1 MQVPKRKST
10 SSIVDVAAEAGVSIQ
25 TVSNVLNFPERVR
38 PKTREHVLKVVKN
51 LDYTPNLS
59 ARRLRSR
66 KAASIAVRVDSNSSP
81 GLFKGF
87 IQDDFVFELIEAAEK
102 RGIKVIAYT
111 AASENSEVDKLKKFI
126 KSRDTDGII
135 LTSTKVD
142 DPRLSFLEMND
153 VPFLSFGKPWGHVNL
168 YSTSHPWVDIDGSF
182 GISEVT
188 KMLWEKGC
196 RKIGFAGWIGN
207 GAAGPLPQS
216 VGEDRYLG
224 WKKTF
229 TELLGKSERSGK
241 SALKGLEVFGEQSI
255 ESGRQA
261 ARRLLDSASNIDA
274 VVCVSDTIALGCL
287 LEFQRI
293 GRQDILVTGFDNS
306 PISREFGFSSL
317 DQNLAEVASS
327 ALNILMGETGN
338 QVRKVDF
345 STESVEAHVLLK
357 PRLIIR

>member
-1 MQVPKRKST
+1 MPKKRRP

-38 PKTREHVLKVVKN
+38 PKTREQVLKVVES

-66 KAASIAVRVDSNSSP
+66 KASSIAVRVDSNSAP

-102 RGIKVIAYT
+102 REIKVIAYT
-111 AASENSEVDKLKKFI
+111 APSESSEVEKLKKFI

-142 DPRLSFLEMND
+142 DPRLSFLEMNA
-153 VPFLSFGKPWGHVNL
+153 VPFLSFGKPWGHENL
-168 YSTSHPWVDIDGSF
+168 YSTSHPWVDIDGSL
-182 GISEVT
+182 GISEAT
-188 KMLWEKGC
+188 KMLWDKGC
-196 RKIGFAGWIGN
+196 RKIGFAGWTGN
-207 GAAGPLPQS
+207 GAAGPDPQS

-224 WKKTF
+224 WKKTIS
-229 TELLGKSERSGK
+229 ELTGVDDRGGK
-241 SALKGLEVFGEQSI
+241 SALRGLEVFGEQSI

-261 ARRLLDSASNIDA
+261 ARRLLDTATDIDA
-274 VVCVSDTIALGCL
+274 VVCVSDTVALGCL
-287 LEFQRI
+287 LEFQRT

-306 PISREFGFSSL
+306 PVSWEFGFSSL
-317 DQNLAEVASS
+317 DQNLASVANS
-327 ALNILMGETGN
+327 ALQILMGETGN
-338 QVRKVDF
+338 QVRKIDF
-345 STESVEAHVLLK
+345 ASESVKAHVLLK
-357 PRLIIR
+357 PKLIIR

>member
-1 MQVPKRKST
+1 MPKRRQS

-38 PKTREHVLKVVKN
+38 PKTREHVLNVVKS

-66 KAASIAVRVDSNSSP
+66 KASSIAVRVDSNSAP

-102 RGIKVIAYT
+102 REIKVVAYT

-135 LTSTKVD
+135 LTSTKVN

-153 VPFLSFGKPWGHVNL
+153 VPFLSFGKPWGHANL
-168 YSTSHPWVDIDGSF
+168 YSTTHPWVDIDGSL

-188 KMLWEKGC
+188 KMLWDKGC
-196 RKIGFAGWIGN
+196 RKIGFAGWTGN
-207 GAAGPLPQS
+207 GAAGPLAQS

-224 WKKTF
+224 WKKTIS
-229 TELLGKSERSGK
+229 ELLGKAERS
-241 SALKGLEVFGEQSI
+241 SNSRLKGLEVFGEQSI

-261 ARRLLDSASNIDA
+261 SRRLLDMAADIDA

-306 PISREFGFSSL
+306 PISWEFGFSSL
-317 DQNLAEVASS
+317 DQNLAAVASS
-327 ALNILMGETGN
+327 ALEILMGETGN

-345 STESVEAHVLLK
+345 ANESVAAHVLLK
-357 PRLIIR
+357 PKLIIR

>member
-1 MQVPKRKST
+1 M
-10 SSIVDVAAEAGVSIQ
+10 VDVAAEAGVSIQ

-38 PKTREHVLKVVKN
+38 PKTRENVLKVVKN

-66 KAASIAVRVDSNSSP
+66 KASSIAVRVDSNSAP

-102 RGIKVIAYT
+102 RAIKVIAYT

-153 VPFLSFGKPWGHVNL
+153 VPFLSFGKPWGHENL
-168 YSTSHPWVDIDGSF
+168 YSISHPWVDIDGSF

-188 KMLWEKGC
+188 TMLWEKGC
-196 RKIGFAGWIGN
+196 RKIGFAGWTGN
-207 GAAGPLPQS
+207 GTAGPLPQS

-224 WKKTF
+224 WKKTISELTGN
-229 TELLGKSERSGK
+229 TERGSSIT
-241 SALKGLEVFGEQSI
+241 LKGLEAFGEQSI
-255 ESGRQA
+255 ESGRRA
-261 ARRLLDSASNIDA
+261 ARRLLDTAANLEA
-274 VVCVSDTIALGCL
+274 VVCVSDTVALGCL
-287 LEFQRI
+287 LEFQHM

-306 PISREFGFSSL
+306 PISWEFGFSSL
-317 DQNLAEVASS
+317 DQNLAGVASS
-327 ALNILMGETGN
+327 ALKILMGKTGN

-345 STESVEAHVLLK
+345 ENESVAAHVLLK
-357 PRLIIR
+357 PKLIVR

>member
-1 MQVPKRKST
+1 MQVPKRKSS
-10 SSIVDVAAEAGVSIQ
+10 SSIVDVAALAGVSIQ

-38 PKTREHVLKVVKN
+38 PKTREHVLSVVKS

-66 KAASIAVRVDSNSSP
+66 KASSIAVRVDSNSSP

-153 VPFLSFGKPWGHVNL
+153 VPFLSFGKPWGHANL
-168 YSTSHPWVDIDGSF
+168 YSTSHPWVDIDGAF
-182 GISEVT
+182 GVSQVT

-196 RKIGFAGWIGN
+196 RKIGFAGWIGTA
-207 GAAGPLPQS
+207 AAGQQPQS

-224 WKKTF
+224 WKRTYSKLSGT
-229 TELLGKSERSGK
+229 TERNGKST
-241 SALKGLEVFGEQSI
+241 LKGLEVFGEQSI

-261 ARRLLDSASNIDA
+261 ARRLMDFATDIDA
-274 VVCVSDTIALGCL
+274 VVCVSDTVALGCL

-306 PISREFGFSSL
+306 PVSREFGFSSL
-317 DQNLAEVASS
+317 DQNLADVANN
-327 ALNILMGETGN
+327 ALKILMGETGN

-345 STESVEAHVLLK
+345 ASESVEAHVLLK
-357 PRLIIR
+357 PSLVVR

>member
-1 MQVPKRKST
+1 MPKRKRA
-10 SSIVDVAAEAGVSIQ
+10 SSIIDVAAEAGVSIQ

-66 KAASIAVRVDSNSSP
+66 KASSIAVRVDSNSAP

-102 RGIKVIAYT
+102 REIKVIAYT
-111 AASENSEVDKLKKFI
+111 ASSESSEVNKLKEFI
-126 KSRDTDGII
+126 KSRDIDGII

-142 DPRLSFLEMND
+142 DPRLGFLEMNE
-153 VPFLSFGKPWGHVNL
+153 VPFLSFGKPWGHENL
-168 YSTSHPWVDIDGSF
+168 YSTGHPWVDIDGAF
-182 GISEVT
+182 GISEAT
-188 KMLWEKGC
+188 KMLWDKGC
-196 RKIGFAGWIGN
+196 RKIGFAGWTGN
-207 GAAGPLPQS
+207 GATGALPQS

-224 WKKTF
+224 WRKTIA
-229 TELLGKSERSGK
+229 ELSGTAERSSK
-241 SALKGLEVFGEQSI
+241 IAMKGLEVFGEQSI
-255 ESGRQA
+255 DSGRQA
-261 ARRLLDSASNIDA
+261 ARRLLDKTADIDA
-274 VVCVSDTIALGCL
+274 VVCVSDTVALGCL

-306 PISREFGFSSL
+306 PISWEFGFSSL
-317 DQNLAEVASS
+317 DQNLASVASS
-327 ALNILMGETGN
+327 ALSILMGENGN

-345 STESVEAHVLLK
+345 ATEMMSAHVLLK
-357 PRLIIR
+357 PKLIIR